1 VKRRLFLM
9 AGALALIAS
18 QPAQA
23 ACVDGQTVSAARLNE
38 FETMMMTV
46 SLRCSRIGVNMRPTF
61 DSMVEANRQRFEEAS
76 AKVQKFF
83 STGTAKAH
91 GGAFDLYSTRIA
103 NKYGAGGTTPDTC
116 RMFDALGKELSRLVQ
131 GGQILA
137 TVAEAMIRKPVIQD
151 PTCP

>member
-1 VKRRLFLM
+1 MKRRLRLM
-9 AGALALIAS
+9 AGALALMAA

-23 ACVDGQTVSAARLNE
+23 ACVDGQIVSAARLHE
-38 FETMMMTV
+38 FETMMMAV

-61 DSMVEANRQRFEEAS
+61 DSMVEVNRHRFEEAS

-83 STGTAKAH
+83 SNGSAKAH
-91 GGAFDLYSTRIA
+91 GGAFDTYATKVA
-103 NKYGAGGTTPDTC
+103 NKYGGGGTTPDTC
-116 RMFDALGKELSRLVQ
+116 RMFDALGKELSRMVQ
-131 GGQILA
+131 GGQILM